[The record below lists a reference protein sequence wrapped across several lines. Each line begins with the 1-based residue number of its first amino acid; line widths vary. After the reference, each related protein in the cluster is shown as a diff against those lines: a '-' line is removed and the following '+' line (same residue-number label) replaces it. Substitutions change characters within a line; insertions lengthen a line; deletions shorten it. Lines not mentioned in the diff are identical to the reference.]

1 MTASVSSTPVPSF
14 SKRARLRMRSKMDAS
29 SALSAFGG
37 AGVCAPAFAMERK
50 TERAIMRRTTRG
62 DILQFLY
69 AVASVKSNQ
78 GRGVAVAGI
87 VRMLALAVFCLG
99 AFAWAQTAPPLT
111 IVDETL
117 PSLDPAVDVRIP
129 LTARGGVPPYHW
141 SVTAGNLPE
150 GISLT
155 PDGVL
160 VGRPTTLGRFAYTVT
175 VEDSARPAN
184 RISKELQ
191 TVVSAS
197 LVLEWLRPP
206 QVRGDRIDGAVQ
218 ISNGTNDDFD
228 LTFIIV
234 AINEIGRAI
243 ALGYQHFT
251 LKAGTANFQIPFG
264 QTLPHGAYVVHADAV
279 AEIPA
284 RNRILRRLLETPA
297 PLPVTQGP

>member
-1 MTASVSSTPVPSF
+1 MV
-14 SKRARLRMRSKMDAS
+14 
-29 SALSAFGG
+29 
-37 AGVCAPAFAMERK
+37 
-50 TERAIMRRTTRG
+50 
-62 DILQFLY
+62 
-69 AVASVKSNQ
+69 
-78 GRGVAVAGI
+78 
-87 VRMLALAVFCLG
+87 ALAVFCLG
-99 AFAWAQTAPPLT
+99 AFGWAQTAPPLT

-117 PSLDPAVDVRIP
+117 PSLDPGVEVRIP
-129 LTARGGVPPYHW
+129 LTARGGVLPYHW

-155 PDGVL
+155 PEGVL
-160 VGRPTTLGRFAYTVT
+160 IGRPTTLGRFAYTVT

-206 QVRGDRIDGAVQ
+206 QARGDRIDGTVQ
-218 ISNGTNDDFD
+218 VSNGTNDDFD
-228 LTFIIV
+228 LTFIVV
-234 AINEIGRAI
+234 AINEIGRAT

-264 QTLPHGAYVVHADAV
+264 QTLPHGAYIVHADAV

>member
-1 MTASVSSTPVPSF
+1 MV
-14 SKRARLRMRSKMDAS
+14 
-29 SALSAFGG
+29 
-37 AGVCAPAFAMERK
+37 
-50 TERAIMRRTTRG
+50 
-62 DILQFLY
+62 
-69 AVASVKSNQ
+69 
-78 GRGVAVAGI
+78 
-87 VRMLALAVFCLG
+87 ALAVFCLG
-99 AFAWAQTAPPLT
+99 AFGWAQTAPPLT

-117 PSLDPAVDVRIP
+117 PSLDPGVEVRIP
-129 LTARGGVPPYHW
+129 LIARGGVLPYHW

-155 PDGVL
+155 PEGVL
-160 VGRPTTLGRFAYTVT
+160 IGRPTTLGRFAYTVT

-206 QVRGDRIDGAVQ
+206 QARGDRIDGTVQ
-218 ISNGTNDDFD
+218 VSNGTNDDFD

-234 AINEIGRAI
+234 AINEIGRAT

-264 QTLPHGAYVVHADAV
+264 QTLPHGAYIVHADAV

>member
-1 MTASVSSTPVPSF
+1 MV
-14 SKRARLRMRSKMDAS
+14 
-29 SALSAFGG
+29 
-37 AGVCAPAFAMERK
+37 
-50 TERAIMRRTTRG
+50 
-62 DILQFLY
+62 
-69 AVASVKSNQ
+69 
-78 GRGVAVAGI
+78 
-87 VRMLALAVFCLG
+87 ALAVFCLG

-117 PSLDPAVDVRIP
+117 PSLDPGVEVRIP

-141 SVTAGNLPE
+141 RVTAGNLPE

-160 VGRPTTLGRFAYTVT
+160 VGRPTALGKFAYTVT

-234 AINEIGRAI
+234 AINEIGRAT

-279 AEIPA
+279 AEIPM

>member
-1 MTASVSSTPVPSF
+1 
-14 SKRARLRMRSKMDAS
+14 
-29 SALSAFGG
+29 
-37 AGVCAPAFAMERK
+37 
-50 TERAIMRRTTRG
+50 
-62 DILQFLY
+62 LY

-78 GRGVAVAGI
+78 GTGVNVAGI
-87 VRMLALAVFCLG
+87 VRMVALAVFCLG
-99 AFAWAQTAPPLT
+99 AFGWAQTAPPLT

-117 PSLDPAVDVRIP
+117 PSLDPGVEVRIP
-129 LTARGGVPPYHW
+129 LTARGGVLPYHW

-155 PDGVL
+155 PEGVL
-160 VGRPTTLGRFAYTVT
+160 IGRPTTLGRFAYTVT

-206 QVRGDRIDGAVQ
+206 QARGDRIDGTVQ
-218 ISNGTNDDFD
+218 VSNGTNDDFD
-228 LTFIIV
+228 LTFIVV
-234 AINEIGRAI
+234 AINEIGRAT

-264 QTLPHGAYVVHADAV
+264 QTLPRGAYIVHADAV
-279 AEIPA
+279 AEIPD

>member
-1 MTASVSSTPVPSF
+1 M
-14 SKRARLRMRSKMDAS
+14 
-29 SALSAFGG
+29 
-37 AGVCAPAFAMERK
+37 
-50 TERAIMRRTTRG
+50 
-62 DILQFLY
+62 
-69 AVASVKSNQ
+69 
-78 GRGVAVAGI
+78 AVAGI

-141 SVTAGNLPE
+141 SVTAGHLPE

-160 VGRPTTLGRFAYTVT
+160 VGRPTALGKFAYTVT

-234 AINEIGRAI
+234 AINEIGRAT

>member
-1 MTASVSSTPVPSF
+1 
-14 SKRARLRMRSKMDAS
+14 
-29 SALSAFGG
+29 
-37 AGVCAPAFAMERK
+37 
-50 TERAIMRRTTRG
+50 
-62 DILQFLY
+62 LY

-78 GRGVAVAGI
+78 GTGVNVAGI
-87 VRMLALAVFCLG
+87 VRMVALAVFCLG
-99 AFAWAQTAPPLT
+99 AFGWAQTAPPLT

-117 PSLDPAVDVRIP
+117 PSLDPGVEVRIP
-129 LTARGGVPPYHW
+129 LTARGGVLPYHW

-155 PDGVL
+155 PEGVL
-160 VGRPTTLGRFAYTVT
+160 IGRPTTLGRFAYTVT

-206 QVRGDRIDGAVQ
+206 QARGDRIDGTVQ
-218 ISNGTNDDFD
+218 VSNGTNDDFD
-228 LTFIIV
+228 LTFIVV
-234 AINEIGRAI
+234 AINEIGRAT

-264 QTLPHGAYVVHADAV
+264 QTLPHGAYIVHADAV

>member
-1 MTASVSSTPVPSF
+1 
-14 SKRARLRMRSKMDAS
+14 MD
-29 SALSAFGG
+29 
-37 AGVCAPAFAMERK
+37 
-50 TERAIMRRTTRG
+50 
-62 DILQFLY
+62 
-69 AVASVKSNQ
+69 
-78 GRGVAVAGI
+78 VAGI
-87 VRMLALAVFCLG
+87 VRVVALALFCLG
-99 AFAWAQTAPPLT
+99 AFLASAQTAPPLT
-111 IVDETL
+111 IVDEAL

-141 SVTAGNLPE
+141 SVTAGSLPE

-155 PDGVL
+155 PEGVL
-160 VGRPTTLGRFAYTVT
+160 VGRPAKAGKFAYTVT

-191 TVVSAS
+191 TVVSTS

-206 QVRGDRIDGAVQ
+206 QVHGDRIDGAVQ
-218 ISNGTNDDFD
+218 VSNGTTDDFD

-234 AINEIGRAI
+234 AINEIGRAT

-264 QTLPHGAYVVHADAV
+264 ETLPRGAYVVHADAV
-279 AEIPA
+279 AEIPT

>member
-1 MTASVSSTPVPSF
+1 MT
-14 SKRARLRMRSKMDAS
+14 RIIRMIA
-29 SALSAFGG
+29 A
-37 AGVCAPAFAMERK
+37 
-50 TERAIMRRTTRG
+50 
-62 DILQFLY
+62 
-69 AVASVKSNQ
+69 
-78 GRGVAVAGI
+78 
-87 VRMLALAVFCLG
+87 AVFCLG
-99 AFAWAQTAPPLT
+99 AFASAQTAPPLA
-111 IVDETL
+111 IVDEAL

-141 SVTAGNLPE
+141 SVTAGSLPE

-155 PDGVL
+155 PEGVL
-160 VGRPTTLGRFAYTVT
+160 VGRPAKAGKFAYTVT

-191 TVVSAS
+191 TVVSTS

-206 QVRGDRIDGAVQ
+206 QVHGNRIDGAVQ
-218 ISNGTNDDFD
+218 VSNGTTDDFD

-234 AINEIGRAI
+234 AINEIGRAT

-251 LKAGTANFQIPFG
+251 LKAGAANFQIPFG
-264 QTLPHGAYVVHADAV
+264 QTLPRGAYVVHADAV

-284 RNRILRRLLETPA
+284 RTRILRRLLETPA

>member
-1 MTASVSSTPVPSF
+1 
-14 SKRARLRMRSKMDAS
+14 MD
-29 SALSAFGG
+29 
-37 AGVCAPAFAMERK
+37 
-50 TERAIMRRTTRG
+50 
-62 DILQFLY
+62 
-69 AVASVKSNQ
+69 
-78 GRGVAVAGI
+78 VAGI
-87 VRMLALAVFCLG
+87 VRMVALVVFCLEALALA
-99 AFAWAQTAPPLT
+99 QTTPPLA
-111 IVDETL
+111 IVDEAL
-117 PSLDPAVDVRIP
+117 PSLDPGVEVRIP

-141 SVTAGNLPE
+141 SVTGGNLPE

-155 PDGVL
+155 PEGVL

-184 RISKELQ
+184 RISKALQ

-218 ISNGTNDDFD
+218 VSNGTSDDFD

-234 AINEIGRAI
+234 AINEIGRAT

-251 LKAGTANFQIPFG
+251 LKAGTAKFQIPFG
-264 QTLPHGAYVVHADAV
+264 QTLPHGAYIVHADAV

>member
-1 MTASVSSTPVPSF
+1 VT
-14 SKRARLRMRSKMDAS
+14 RIIRMIA
-29 SALSAFGG
+29 A
-37 AGVCAPAFAMERK
+37 
-50 TERAIMRRTTRG
+50 
-62 DILQFLY
+62 
-69 AVASVKSNQ
+69 
-78 GRGVAVAGI
+78 
-87 VRMLALAVFCLG
+87 AVFCLG
-99 AFAWAQTAPPLT
+99 AFASAQTAPPLA
-111 IVDETL
+111 IVDEAL

-141 SVTAGNLPE
+141 SVTAGSLPE

-155 PDGVL
+155 PEGVL
-160 VGRPTTLGRFAYTVT
+160 VGRPAKAGKFAYTVT

-191 TVVSAS
+191 TVVSTS

-206 QVRGDRIDGAVQ
+206 QVHGDRIDGAVQ
-218 ISNGTNDDFD
+218 VSNGTTDDFD

-234 AINEIGRAI
+234 AINEIGRAT

-251 LKAGTANFQIPFG
+251 LKAGAANFQIPFG
-264 QTLPHGAYVVHADAV
+264 QTLPRGAYVVHADAV

-284 RNRILRRLLETPA
+284 RTRILRRLLETPA

>member
-1 MTASVSSTPVPSF
+1 VDV
-14 SKRARLRMRSKMDAS
+14 AR
-29 SALSAFGG
+29 
-37 AGVCAPAFAMERK
+37 
-50 TERAIMRRTTRG
+50 
-62 DILQFLY
+62 
-69 AVASVKSNQ
+69 
-78 GRGVAVAGI
+78 I
-87 VRMLALAVFCLG
+87 VRMVALAMFCLG
-99 AFAWAQTAPPLT
+99 ALVLAQTAPPLT
-111 IVDETL
+111 IADEAL
-117 PSLDPAVDVRIP
+117 PSLDPGVEGRIP

-155 PDGVL
+155 SEGVL
-160 VGRPTTLGRFAYTVT
+160 IGRPTTLGKFAYTVT

-234 AINEIGRAI
+234 AINEIGRAT

-264 QTLPHGAYVVHADAV
+264 QTLPHGAYIVHADAV

>member
-1 MTASVSSTPVPSF
+1 V
-14 SKRARLRMRSKMDAS
+14 D
-29 SALSAFGG
+29 
-37 AGVCAPAFAMERK
+37 
-50 TERAIMRRTTRG
+50 
-62 DILQFLY
+62 
-69 AVASVKSNQ
+69 
-78 GRGVAVAGI
+78 VAGL
-87 VRMLALAVFCLG
+87 VRVVALALFCLG
-99 AFAWAQTAPPLT
+99 AFLASAQTAPPLT
-111 IVDETL
+111 IVDEAL
-117 PSLDPAVDVRIP
+117 PAVDPGVEVHIP

-141 SVTAGNLPE
+141 SVARGDLPE

-155 PDGVL
+155 PEGVL
-160 VGRPTTLGRFAYTVT
+160 VGRPTTLGKFAYTVT

-184 RISKELQ
+184 RISKDLQ

-206 QVRGDRIDGAVQ
+206 QARGDRIDGAVQ
-218 ISNGTNDDFD
+218 VSNGTTDDFD

-234 AINEIGRAI
+234 AINEIGRAT

-251 LKAGTANFQIPFG
+251 LKSGTAKFQIPFG
-264 QTLPHGAYVVHADAV
+264 QTLPHGAYIVHADAV

>member
-1 MTASVSSTPVPSF
+1 VT
-14 SKRARLRMRSKMDAS
+14 RIIRMIA
-29 SALSAFGG
+29 A
-37 AGVCAPAFAMERK
+37 
-50 TERAIMRRTTRG
+50 
-62 DILQFLY
+62 
-69 AVASVKSNQ
+69 
-78 GRGVAVAGI
+78 
-87 VRMLALAVFCLG
+87 AVFCLG
-99 AFAWAQTAPPLT
+99 AFASAQTAPPLA
-111 IVDETL
+111 IVDEAL

-160 VGRPTTLGRFAYTVT
+160 VGRPTALGKFAYTVT

-191 TVVSAS
+191 TVVSTS

-206 QVRGDRIDGAVQ
+206 QVHGNRIDGAVQ
-218 ISNGTNDDFD
+218 VSNGTTDDFD

-234 AINEIGRAI
+234 AINEIGRAT

-251 LKAGTANFQIPFG
+251 LRAGTANFQIPFG
-264 QTLPHGAYVVHADAV
+264 ETLPRGAYVVHADAV

-284 RNRILRRLLETPA
+284 RTRILRRLLETPA

>member
-1 MTASVSSTPVPSF
+1 MGVDVP
-14 SKRARLRMRSKMDAS
+14 R
-29 SALSAFGG
+29 
-37 AGVCAPAFAMERK
+37 
-50 TERAIMRRTTRG
+50 
-62 DILQFLY
+62 
-69 AVASVKSNQ
+69 
-78 GRGVAVAGI
+78 I
-87 VRMLALAVFCLG
+87 VRMVTVAVLWLG
-99 AFAWAQTAPPLT
+99 AVVSAQTVPPLA

-117 PSLDPAVDVRIP
+117 PSLDPGVDVRIP
-129 LTARGGVPPYHW
+129 LSARGGVPPYHW
-141 SVTAGNLPE
+141 SVTSGDLPE

-155 PDGVL
+155 PEGVL
-160 VGRPTTLGRFAYTVT
+160 VGRPAKAGRFAYTVT
-175 VEDSARPAN
+175 VEDSARPPN
-184 RISKELQ
+184 RMNKELQ

-218 ISNGTNDDFD
+218 VSNGTTDDFD

-234 AINEIGRAI
+234 AINEIGRAT

-264 QTLPHGAYVVHADAV
+264 QTLPFGKYIVHADAV
-279 AEIPA
+279 AEIPV